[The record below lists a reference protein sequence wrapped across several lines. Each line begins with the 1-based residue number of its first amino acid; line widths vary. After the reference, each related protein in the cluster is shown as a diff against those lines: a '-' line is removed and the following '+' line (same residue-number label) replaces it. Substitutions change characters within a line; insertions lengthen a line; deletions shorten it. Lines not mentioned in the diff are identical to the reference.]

1 MNRLTIILIVVGAS
15 AAWMLYKRYVKKEP
29 WGSRA
34 RYSPPQPAVEN
45 WYRDTAQKIA
55 DMDEIIRDQRE
66 SEWKA
71 KSNVEQMEFS
81 DKFMVVKF
89 SEAAVNGYTRKQR
102 LKIGMAHFVAGSQS
116 E

>member
-1 MNRLTIILIVVGAS
+1 MNRLTLILIVVGAS

-29 WGSRA
+29 WGKA
-34 RYSPPQPAVEN
+34 AYSPPQPEVEK
-45 WYRDTAQKIA
+45 WFRDTMQKIEA
-55 DMDEIIRDQRE
+55 LDDTIRDQRE

-71 KSNVEQMEFS
+71 KSDVEQLEFS
-81 DKFMVVKF
+81 DKFMLDKF

-102 LKIGMAHFVAGSQS
+102 LKIGMAHYIEGSLS